1 MEGPFDKL
9 YGNTV
14 FDLNH
19 DGKIDAAETAFLY
32 DTILSD
38 VISDSNK
45 SAFDEDEADEFG
57 DDF

>member
-9 YGNTV
+9 YGNSV

-38 VISDSNK
+38 VISDSNEDG
-45 SAFDEDEADEFG
+45 FDEDEVDEF
-57 DDF
+57 

>member
-9 YGNTV
+9 YGNSV

-38 VISDSNK
+38 VISGSKDST
-45 SAFDEDEADEFG
+45 FDEDEEDEF
-57 DDF
+57 

>member
-1 MEGPFDKL
+1 MVVQGPFDKL

-38 VISDSNK
+38 VILDSND
-45 SAFDEDEADEFG
+45 STFDEDEEDEF
-57 DDF
+57 

>member
-38 VISDSNK
+38 VISDSND
-45 SAFDEDEADEFG
+45 STFDEDEEDGF
-57 DDF
+57 

>member
-9 YGNTV
+9 YGNIV

-32 DTILSD
+32 DTMLTD
-38 VISDSNK
+38 VKSDS
-45 SAFDEDEADEFG
+45 AEETEDEDCN
-57 DDF
+57 